1 MKVDIL
7 TFRQQ
12 IQRQNN
18 YFDIE
23 VWILKK
29 THFVLDTKILV
40 ADHSDHIRCEMGF
53 SRCPPTPTLEPPT
66 RVFDML

>member
-23 VWILKK
+23 VWIKKKHILYWTLK
-29 THFVLDTKILV
+29 F
-40 ADHSDHIRCEMGF
+40 
-53 SRCPPTPTLEPPT
+53 
-66 RVFDML
+66 